1 MTQHGIQPAQAAES
15 NAPEDSFAAL
25 FEQEGNNTV
34 INVGEVALGTVVGL
48 AGEEVIIDVDE
59 IGRAHV

>member
-34 INVGEVALGTVVGL
+34 INGGEVALGTVVGL
-48 AGEEVIIDVDE
+48 AGVEVIIDVGD
-59 IGRAHV
+59 

>member
-15 NAPEDSFAAL
+15 SAPEDSFAAL

-34 INVGEVALGTVVGL
+34 INVGEVP
-48 AGEEVIIDVDE
+48 AG
-59 IGRAHV
+59 RRR